1 MTGIREMR
9 NAAET
14 ILIFALALVLAACA
28 GHKKPESS
36 AGADSQR
43 DSRAA
48 VEAQQAEQEARKQHT
63 GSLWQQRRGSLF
75 TANKACQVGDILTVA
90 IYERA
95 SAEKEADTSTGRS
108 SEASMGIPKLLG
120 YEAALAAKNP
130 NMNPSELISAETENN
145 FEGTGSTSR
154 EGRLTATLTTRV
166 VEVSNNGNLRIEG
179 SKTVRVNNEDQIIRL
194 TGAVRPDDIEANNIV
209 DSKYVLDARIEYT
222 GDGVISENQRPGWLA
237 RVLGVVWPF

>member
-1 MTGIREMR
+1 MKH
-9 NAAET
+9 AAAI
-14 ILIFALALVLAACA
+14 ILIFSLAFALVGCA
-28 GHKKPESS
+28 GHKKPGGS
-36 AGADSQR
+36 AGTDSQADSG
-43 DSRAA
+43 AA
-48 VEAQQAEQEARKQHT
+48 LEAQRAEQEARKQQT
-63 GSLWQQRRGSLF
+63 GSLWQQSRGSLF
-75 TANKACQVGDILTVA
+75 TANKASRVGDILTVA
-90 IYERA
+90 IYEQA
-95 SAEKEADTSTGRS
+95 SAEKEAGTSTGRS

-130 NMNPSELISAETENN
+130 NLDPSDLISAETENN

-194 TGAVRPDDIEANNIV
+194 TGAVRPDDVEANNIV

-222 GDGVISENQRPGWLA
+222 GEGVIAGNQRPGWLS